1 MKGVRAKLEEIMA
14 EERSIGKQIIHEIG
28 EWLYA
33 IVIALVVAILVHIF
47 VGQITRV
54 SGESME
60 NTFHNGDFLVV
71 SKWDHIRGITPN
83 YDDIVII
90 DSRVNRERTWKDDV
104 TDVVSNYL
112 SIFSKDAE
120 RHDAWVKRVIGL
132 PGDKLEFKDGHV
144 WRNGKELEEPYTKD
158 PTMNYSQTAPVIV
171 PEGHVFVMG
180 DNRNHSSDSRFIGP
194 VPIKNVIGNVV
205 WHI

>member
-1 MKGVRAKLEEIMA
+1 MA
-14 EERSIGKQIIHEIG
+14 EEKSIGKQIIHEIG

-33 IVIALVVAILVHIF
+33 IIIALAIAIVVHLF
-47 VGQITRV
+47 LGQITRV

-60 NTFHNGDFLVV
+60 DTLHNGDFLVV
-71 SKWDHIRGITPN
+71 SKLDHIQGNMPQ
-83 YDDIVII
+83 YGDIVII
-90 DSRVNRERTWKDDV
+90 DSRVNRDRTWKDDV
-104 TDVVSNYL
+104 ADVVSNYV

-132 PGDKLEFKDGHV
+132 PGDTLEFKDGHV
-144 WRNGKELEEPYTKD
+144 WRNGKELEEPYTKES
-158 PTMNYSQTAPVIV
+158 TMQYSQTAPVVV

-194 VPIKNVIGNVV
+194 VPIKNVIGHVV
-205 WHI
+205 YDLSF

>member
-1 MKGVRAKLEEIMA
+1 MS
-14 EERSIGKQIIHEIG
+14 EERTIGKQIIHEVG

-33 IVIALVVAILVHIF
+33 IIIALVVAILVHIF

-71 SKWDHIRGITPN
+71 SKWDHIRGNTPV
-83 YDDIVII
+83 YDEVVII
-90 DSRVNRERTWKDDV
+90 DSRVKRERTWQDDV

-112 SIFSKDAE
+112 SVFSKDAE

-132 PGDKLEFKDGHV
+132 PGDTLEFKDGHV
-144 WRNGKELEEPYTKD
+144 WRNGKELEEPYTKE
-158 PTMNYSQTAPVIV
+158 PTMNYSQTATVVV
-171 PEGHVFVMG
+171 PEGYVFVMG

-194 VPIKNVIGNVV
+194 VPIKNVIGKVV
-205 WHI
+205 YHI

>member
-1 MKGVRAKLEEIMA
+1 MA

-33 IVIALVVAILVHIF
+33 IIIALVVAILVHIF

-71 SKWDHIRGITPN
+71 SKWDHIRGITPQ

-132 PGDKLEFKDGHV
+132 PGDTLEFKNGHV
-144 WRNGKELEEPYTKD
+144 YRNGKELEEPYTKD
-158 PTMNYSQTAPVIV
+158 PTMTYTYTQTAPVRI

>member
-1 MKGVRAKLEEIMA
+1 MS
-14 EERSIGKQIIHEIG
+14 EERSIGKQIIHEVG

-33 IVIALVVAILVHIF
+33 IIIALVVAILVHIF
-47 VGQITRV
+47 LGQITRV

-71 SKWDHIRGITPN
+71 SKWDHIRGNTPA

-90 DSRVNRERTWKDDV
+90 DSRVKRERTWQDDV
-104 TDVVSNYL
+104 SDVVSNYL

-132 PGDKLEFKDGHV
+132 PGDTLEFKNGHV
-144 WRNGKELEEPYTKD
+144 WRNGKELEETYTKE
-158 PTMNYSQTAPVIV
+158 PTMNYSQTAPVVV

-194 VPIKNVIGNVV
+194 VPIVNVIGKVV
-205 WHI
+205 YHI

>member
-1 MKGVRAKLEEIMA
+1 MA

-71 SKWDHIRGITPN
+71 SKWDHIRGITPQ

-132 PGDKLEFKDGHV
+132 PGDTLEFKNGHV
-144 WRNGKELEEPYTKD
+144 YRNGKELEEPYTKD
-158 PTMNYSQTAPVIV
+158 PTMTYTQTAPVKI

>member
-1 MKGVRAKLEEIMA
+1 MS
-14 EERSIGKQIIHEIG
+14 EERSIGKQIIHEVG

-33 IVIALVVAILVHIF
+33 IIIALVVAILVHIF

-60 NTFHNGDFLVV
+60 DTFHNGDFLVV
-71 SKWDHIRGITPN
+71 SKWDHIRGVTPA

-90 DSRVNRERTWKDDV
+90 DSRVKRERTWQDDV
-104 TDVVSNYL
+104 TDVVANYL

-144 WRNGKELEEPYTKD
+144 WRNGKELEEPYTKE
-158 PTMNYSQTAPVIV
+158 PTMKYNQTAPVIV
-171 PEGHVFVMG
+171 PEGHIFVMG

-194 VPIKNVIGNVV
+194 VPIKNVIGKVV
-205 WHI
+205 YHI

>member
-1 MKGVRAKLEEIMA
+1 MA
-14 EERSIGKQIIHEIG
+14 EEKTIGKQIIHEVG

-33 IVIALVVAILVHIF
+33 IIIALAIAIVVHLF

-60 NTFHNGDFLVV
+60 DTFHNGDFLVV
-71 SKWDHIRGITPN
+71 SKWDHVRGNMPK
-83 YDDIVII
+83 YGDIVII
-90 DSRVNRERTWKDDV
+90 DSRVNRERTWQDDV
-104 TDVVSNYL
+104 TDVVANYL
-112 SIFSKDAE
+112 SVFSKSAE

-132 PGDKLEFKDGHV
+132 PGDTLEFKEGHV
-144 WRNGKELEEPYTKD
+144 WRNGQELEEPYTKE
-158 PTMNYSQTAPVIV
+158 PTMNYSQTAPVVI

-194 VPIKNVIGNVV
+194 VPVKNVIGHVV
-205 WHI
+205 YDLSF